1 MSGMFYDSIWTEQ
14 QITWA
19 QGKRTINHGRGER
32 EEEELD
38 ATFVRSLN
46 QRDGIK

>member
-19 QGKRTINHGRGER
+19 QANEQLITAEER
-32 EEEELD
+32 EKKK
-38 ATFVRSLN
+38 N
-46 QRDGIK
+46 